1 MKRVSFRLS
10 LIAFILL
17 LSSCGNGAASPV
29 PSQSESSRMDE
40 SVGSVFS
47 ELQPES
53 SEEEPEPSGFLLPEA
68 VRIVK
73 ADYDAIELATYD
85 VFRHP
90 SAPPADENG
99 LFYGAEK
106 DGLWGLIDENG
117 TEVLPCESKRA
128 PSLCVFGEWL
138 WWGSEDS
145 LKKLSGSVEE
155 KTGRP
160 FCVAH
165 GGYARWFIAEE
176 PGDVPGILWELE
188 GVTAVYPA
196 EEEDLLGDESVPV
209 QYGTLVG
216 GETKPLRPPDDAFWN
231 YTRTDGTM
239 LFPEEKFQQ
248 VGWFR
253 GEQLAP
259 VQKDG
264 KWAYVRTNGTFATDF
279 LYDSCFGSSGTYDR
293 EAGEYR
299 EIAPCLAYDL
309 WQGTAPVFRDG
320 KWGVLNGEGVE
331 IVPCQYDGAAP
342 YPGGAWLKSEGQW
355 GLYLF

>member
-68 VRIVK
+68 VRVVK

-128 PSLCVFGEWL
+128 PSLCEFGEWL

-160 FCVAH
+160 FCGAH

-231 YTRTDGTM
+231 YARTDGRC
-239 LFPEEKFQQ
+239 F
-248 VGWFR
+248 FR
-253 GEQLAP
+253 KKSSSRWAGSGANSWLRYRKTGNGRMSERTGPSLPTFCMTAALEAAGSMT
-259 VQKDG
+259 G
-264 KWAYVRTNGTFATDF
+264 KPANTGRLLPALPTISGRGRLRF
-279 LYDSCFGSSGTYDR
+279 SGT
-293 EAGEYR
+293 G
-299 EIAPCLAYDL
+299 
-309 WQGTAPVFRDG
+309 
-320 KWGVLNGEGVE
+320 NG
-331 IVPCQYDGAAP
+331 A
-342 YPGGAWLKSEGQW
+342 
-355 GLYLF
+355 F

>member
-29 PSQSESSRMDE
+29 PSQSESSRMDK

-68 VRIVK
+68 VRIIK

-128 PSLCVFGEWL
+128 PSLCEFGEWL

-145 LKKLSGSVEE
+145 LEKLSGSVEE

-176 PGDVPGILWELE
+176 PGDVPGILWKLE
-188 GVTAVYPA
+188 GCTAVYPA
-196 EEEDLLGDESVPV
+196 EEEDLLGTNPFPFSTVLWSAGRRNPCARRT
-209 QYGTLVG
+209 TLSG
-216 GETKPLRPPDDAFWN
+216 ITPEPTGRCFFRKKSSSRWAGSGANSWLRYRKTGNGRMSERTGPSRPTFCMTAALEAAGSMTGKPANTGRLLPALPTISGRGRLRF
-231 YTRTDGTM
+231 
-239 LFPEEKFQQ
+239 
-248 VGWFR
+248 
-253 GEQLAP
+253 
-259 VQKDG
+259 
-264 KWAYVRTNGTFATDF
+264 
-279 LYDSCFGSSGTYDR
+279 SGT
-293 EAGEYR
+293 G
-299 EIAPCLAYDL
+299 
-309 WQGTAPVFRDG
+309 
-320 KWGVLNGEGVE
+320 NG
-331 IVPCQYDGAAP
+331 A
-342 YPGGAWLKSEGQW
+342 
-355 GLYLF
+355 F

>member
-47 ELQPES
+47 GLQ
-53 SEEEPEPSGFLLPEA
+53 PEPSGFSLPEA

-128 PSLCVFGEWL
+128 PSLCEFGEWL

-145 LKKLSGSVEE
+145 LEKLSGSVEE

-196 EEEDLLGDESVPV
+196 EEEDLLGDEFVPV
-209 QYGTLVG
+209 QYGALVG
-216 GETKPLRPPDDAFWN
+216 GETEPLRPPDDAFWN
-231 YTRTDGTM
+231 YARTDGTM

-264 KWAYVRTNGTFATDF
+264 KWG
-279 LYDSCFGSSGTYDR
+279 
-293 EAGEYR
+293 
-299 EIAPCLAYDL
+299 I
-309 WQGTAPVFRDG
+309 
-320 KWGVLNGEGVE
+320 LNGEGVE

>member
-90 SAPPADENG
+90 SAPPADKNG

-145 LKKLSGSVEE
+145 LKKLSG
-155 KTGRP
+155 
-160 FCVAH
+160 
-165 GGYARWFIAEE
+165 
-176 PGDVPGILWELE
+176 
-188 GVTAVYPA
+188 
-196 EEEDLLGDESVPV
+196 
-209 QYGTLVG
+209 
-216 GETKPLRPPDDAFWN
+216 
-231 YTRTDGTM
+231 
-239 LFPEEKFQQ
+239 
-248 VGWFR
+248 
-253 GEQLAP
+253 
-259 VQKDG
+259 
-264 KWAYVRTNGTFATDF
+264 
-279 LYDSCFGSSGTYDR
+279 
-293 EAGEYR
+293 
-299 EIAPCLAYDL
+299 
-309 WQGTAPVFRDG
+309 
-320 KWGVLNGEGVE
+320 
-331 IVPCQYDGAAP
+331 
-342 YPGGAWLKSEGQW
+342 
-355 GLYLF
+355 

>member
-160 FCVAH
+160 FCGAH
-165 GGYARWFIAEE
+165 GGYAR
-176 PGDVPGILWELE
+176 
-188 GVTAVYPA
+188 
-196 EEEDLLGDESVPV
+196 
-209 QYGTLVG
+209 
-216 GETKPLRPPDDAFWN
+216 
-231 YTRTDGTM
+231 
-239 LFPEEKFQQ
+239 
-248 VGWFR
+248 
-253 GEQLAP
+253 
-259 VQKDG
+259 
-264 KWAYVRTNGTFATDF
+264 
-279 LYDSCFGSSGTYDR
+279 
-293 EAGEYR
+293 
-299 EIAPCLAYDL
+299 
-309 WQGTAPVFRDG
+309 
-320 KWGVLNGEGVE
+320 
-331 IVPCQYDGAAP
+331 
-342 YPGGAWLKSEGQW
+342 
-355 GLYLF
+355 